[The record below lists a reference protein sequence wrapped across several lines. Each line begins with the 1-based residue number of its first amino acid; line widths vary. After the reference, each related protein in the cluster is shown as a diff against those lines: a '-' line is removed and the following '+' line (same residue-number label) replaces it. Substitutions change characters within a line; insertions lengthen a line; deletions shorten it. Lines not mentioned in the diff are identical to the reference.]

1 MNIAVVGTGYVG
13 LVSGTCLAEVG
24 HTVTCVDVDQEKIER
39 LKEGIIPIFEPGLE
53 ALVKQNHKAGRL
65 NFTTDLGEVAQKV
78 DAIFIAVGT
87 PSRADGHADMQY
99 VHAVANQ
106 IGELIQEY
114 TVVVNKSTVPVGTGK
129 EVENII
135 KKNYDGEFD
144 VVSCPEFLREGA
156 AVDDFLKPDRV
167 VIGARTDRAEKVMLD
182 IFEPIKGEKVVTT
195 VESAELIKYASNAFL
210 ATKISFI
217 NEIGHICERAGA
229 DIEEVA
235 YGVGLDN
242 RIGPRFL
249 KAGIGWG
256 GSCFP
261 KDVQALDQMAGIYGY
276 DFQLLKAV
284 IGVNNHQRKHMI
296 EKVKKH
302 FDGSVEGKTIGVL
315 GIAFK
320 SNTDDIRESAA
331 IDLIHLLREQ
341 GADVKV
347 FDYQA
352 MEHGKKELGEV
363 GISYANDP
371 YGVAEGVDAVVIAT
385 EWQEF
390 TELDW
395 GKMKEHMKAPVLF
408 DGRNLLKPERMREQG
423 FVYYSIGRN
432 HENS

>member
-13 LVSGTCLAEVG
+13 LVSGTCFAEVG
-24 HTVTCVDVDQEKIER
+24 HTVTCIDVDQGKIDR
-39 LKEGIIPIFEPGLE
+39 LNEGIIPIYEPGLE
-53 ALVKQNHKAGRL
+53 ALVQSNHKAGRL
-65 NFTTDLGEVAQKV
+65 SFSTDLADVIDDAEVV
-78 DAIFIAVGT
+78 MIAVGT

-99 VHAVANQ
+99 VHAVATQ
-106 IGELIQEY
+106 IGELIKDY
-114 TVVVNKSTVPVGTGK
+114 TVVVNKSTVPVGTGR
-129 EVENII
+129 EVEKMI
-135 KKNYDGEFD
+135 KQNYDGDFD
-144 VVSCPEFLREGA
+144 VVSCPEFLREGC
-156 AVDDFLKPDRV
+156 AVEDFMKPDRV

-182 IFEPIKGEKVVTT
+182 MFEPIKGEKVVTT

-235 YGVGLDN
+235 YGIGLDN

-331 IDLIHLLREQ
+331 IDIIQLLREE
-341 GADVKV
+341 GATVRT

-352 MEHGKKELGEV
+352 MEHGRAALGED
-363 GISYANDP
+363 GIMYADDP
-371 YGVAEGVDAVVIAT
+371 YGVAEGVDALVVAT
-385 EWQEF
+385 EWDEF
-390 TELDW
+390 TQLDW
-395 GKMKEHMKAPVLF
+395 GKMKDAMSAPVLF
-408 DGRNLLKPERMREQG
+408 DGRNILKPERMREQG

-432 HENS
+432 HETV